1 MKTSPL
7 NAFTTALLASCFI
20 ALTLTA
26 DPPAPSPAA
35 GGVTPD
41 AAMARLV
48 SGNRRFRDDQS
59 SHPRQQAAQREET
72 VTQGQH
78 PFAIVLSCS
87 DSRVPP
93 EMLFDQGIGDLFVVR
108 VAGNVAATDEIA
120 TVEYGAEHLGA
131 PLCVV
136 MGHTRCGAVTAVVNG
151 DHVTPNIAELVRPIV
166 PAVESARR
174 ENPGLTGNPLIAA
187 AIRTNVWRSISD
199 LLTHSETVRELVR
212 TKKLKVVGAFY
223 DFQTGAVEFMGEH
236 PHQAQL
242 LALEPSEKMPA
253 PVQ

>member
-7 NAFTTALLASCFI
+7 NAFTIALLASLFT
-20 ALTLTA
+20 AVTLTA
-26 DPPAPSPAA
+26 DTPTT

-41 AAMARLV
+41 EAMARLEA
-48 SGNRRFRDDQS
+48 GNRRFCDGQS
-59 SHPRQQAAQREET
+59 IHPQQQTERREET
-72 VTQGQH
+72 ATQGQR

-93 EMLFDQGIGDLFVVR
+93 EILFDQGIGDLFVVR

-120 TVEYGAEHLGA
+120 TIEYGSEHLGA
-131 PLCVV
+131 QLCVV
-136 MGHTRCGAVTAVVNG
+136 MGHSRCGAVMAVVNG

-166 PAVESARR
+166 PAVETARR

-187 AIRTNVWRSISD
+187 AIRTNVWQGVHD
-199 LLTHSETVRELVR
+199 VLTHSETVRELVR
-212 TKKLKVVGAFY
+212 AKKLKVIGAFY
-223 DFQTGAVEFMGEH
+223 DFQTGTVEFMGEH

-242 LALEPSEKMPA
+242 LAMGPDETILA
-253 PVQ
+253 PGH

>member
-1 MKTSPL
+1 
-7 NAFTTALLASCFI
+7 LLASLFI

-26 DPPAPSPAA
+26 DTPAPSSAA
-35 GGVTPD
+35 GSVTPD
-41 AAMARLV
+41 EAMARLA
-48 SGNRRFRDDQS
+48 SGNLRFRDGQS
-59 SHPRQQAAQREET
+59 IHPQQQAERREET
-72 VTQGQH
+72 ATQGQR

-93 EMLFDQGIGDLFVVR
+93 EILFDQGIGDLFVVR

-120 TVEYGAEHLGA
+120 TVEYGSEHLGA
-131 PLCVV
+131 QLCVV
-136 MGHTRCGAVTAVVNG
+136 MGHSRCGAVMAVVNG
-151 DHVTPNIAELVRPIV
+151 DHVTPNLAELVRPIV

-187 AIRTNVWRSISD
+187 AIRTNVWQGVHD

-236 PHQAQL
+236 PHQDQL
-242 LALEPSEKMPA
+242 LALEPGDKTLTPA
-253 PVQ
+253 H